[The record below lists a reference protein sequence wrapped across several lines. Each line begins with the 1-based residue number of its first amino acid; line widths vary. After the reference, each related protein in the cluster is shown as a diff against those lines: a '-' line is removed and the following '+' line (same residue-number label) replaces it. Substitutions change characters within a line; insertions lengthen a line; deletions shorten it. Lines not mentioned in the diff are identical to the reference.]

1 MAATLDRFADR
12 KPGWDTPLM
21 IESHQNG
28 IRTKAMNPNTPVTY
42 EEVVED
48 AIRCWDAG
56 ASAIHVHNTNF
67 DLRGK
72 EAADDYMPAWSKIL
86 KARPDMIW
94 YLTTCHNLLCTED
107 QTGLEQVA

>member
-56 ASAIHVHNTNF
+56 ASAIHVHNEF
-67 DLRGK
+67 RASRKGSRRRLHAGVEQDLEG
-72 EAADDYMPAWSKIL
+72 AA
-86 KARPDMIW
+86 
-94 YLTTCHNLLCTED
+94 
-107 QTGLEQVA
+107 